1 MAVSRFVVFTSLVLS
16 FLVLHLAHADQNH
29 HSAATPAEVPT
40 ASYPPPKI
48 GKLIIML
55 INPPDQIVGALAL
68 PGVCYRAGQIFA
80 TGHVVPAVSGVAVF
94 LPVLPVTTT
103 SVLATPP

>member
-48 GKLIIML
+48 GSCV
-55 INPPDQIVGALAL
+55 PPGTAGNYDQCPCYAALTTHGGARKC
-68 PGVCYRAGQIFA
+68 P
-80 TGHVVPAVSGVAVF
+80 
-94 LPVLPVTTT
+94 
-103 SVLATPP
+103 